1 MADTILLDTS
11 LAGSHFD
18 GTKTLA
24 QLGLTADASSTISG
38 GKLNVNSTSGNWN
51 GVTLGNTIFDTM
63 EADIDAST
71 MTGNV
76 AVVSRLQANGDC
88 FIVLIQPN
96 GDAYFYTITGGALV
110 QFPTGFVEP
119 GQSLTAGPMH
129 IKNTVKQNACGT
141 FDMTCII
148 TAGAATTSFHSLAN
162 KGGLTAGAFGVGM
175 KGGAGSFSAI
185 KMTSSDLP
193 NSAITGVNL
202 MVGLSDS
209 IGFGFGTTNPPDTSH
224 INLDGVALGANWT
237 FLNLAIPGQTFA
249 QARAKAAHIPFA
261 SMAFSGHRV
270 LLVAHGTND
279 LNTGE
284 TAAALITD
292 FNSEFT
298 ASKSAGYT
306 DIVLTTITPRASAQ
320 AAIDTAN
327 TSIKGA
333 GTSASKIVDYTANPH
348 LTNPADSTY
357 FQDDGLHLKDAGEQA
372 RSTSDMAVFNAAFP
386 SSTPPA
392 TPPATDP
399 YRSDNATLVTIL
411 ADYKPGAPNPFAGT
425 GLGTFLLPTVV
436 LTWINPANLL
446 GGTIHIMRM
455 NAGTSDPFVV
465 VGTVAGADANTAPAQ
480 TYTDTTVLNGH
491 RYTYTAFATPYG
503 DTTTP

>member
-11 LAGSHFD
+11 LTGSHLD

-24 QLGLTADASSTISG
+24 QLGLTADAASTISG

-110 QFPTGFVEP
+110 QFPIGFVEP

-249 QARAKAAHIPFA
+249 QARAKAAHISFGG
-261 SMAFSGHRV
+261 MAFTGHKV
-270 LLVAHGTND
+270 LLVAEGTND
-279 LNTGE
+279 LNTG
-284 TAAALITD
+284 TTPAALITD
-292 FNSEFT
+292 FNSEFA

-306 DIVLTTITPRASAQ
+306 DIVLTTLTPRASAQ

-327 TSIKGA
+327 ASIKGA
-333 GTSASKIVDYTANPH
+333 ATTANKVVDYTANPH
-348 LTNPADSTY
+348 LTNPADTTY
-357 FQDDGLHLKDAGEQA
+357 FQDDALHLTDAGEQA
-372 RSTSDMAVFNAAFP
+372 RSTSDMAVFSAAFSATVPVTNPYDSPP
-386 SSTPPA
+386 SNEVMVTPGYVPLAPVITSFSGLSTFPNAQVKLTWSAGNWGDIEVQRLTVGAAGAAGVFA
-392 TPPATDP
+392 TI
-399 YRSDNATLVTIL
+399 ATLNPVT
-411 ADYKPGAPNPFAGT
+411 PGDRTTVP
-425 GLGTFLLPTVV
+425 LTF
-436 LTWINPANLL
+436 
-446 GGTIHIMRM
+446 
-455 NAGTSDPFVV
+455 
-465 VGTVAGADANTAPAQ
+465 
-480 TYTDTTVLNGH
+480 TDTAVVFGV
-491 RYTYTAFATPYG
+491 PYKYRLIAQG
-503 DTTTP
+503 TE

>member
-11 LAGSHFD
+11 LAGFHFD

-24 QLGLTADASSTISG
+24 QLGLTADAASTISG
-38 GKLNVNSTSGNWN
+38 GKLNVNSTTGNWN

-63 EADIDAST
+63 EADIDTST
-71 MTGNV
+71 MTANI

-88 FIVLIQPN
+88 FIVLIQPTGN
-96 GDAYFYTITGGALV
+96 AYFYTVVSGALV
-110 QFPTGFVEP
+110 EAATGSRFAEP
-119 GQSLTAGPMH
+119 GQTLTAGPMH

-141 FDMTCII
+141 FDMVCII

-162 KGGLTAGAFGVGM
+162 KGGLTAGAFGIGL

-185 KMTSSDLP
+185 KMTSSDQP

-209 IGFGFGTTNPPDTSH
+209 IGFGYATTNAPDTSH

-249 QARAKAAHIPFA
+249 QARTRAAHISFGG
-261 SMAFSGHRV
+261 MAFTGHKV
-270 LLVAHGTND
+270 LLVAEGTND
-279 LNTGE
+279 LNTGV
-284 TAAALITD
+284 TPAALITD

-306 DIVLTTITPRASAQ
+306 DIILTTITPRASAQ

-327 TSIKGA
+327 ASIKGA
-333 GTSASKIVDYTANPH
+333 ATTANKVVDYTSNPH
-348 LTNPADSTY
+348 LTNPADSLY
-357 FQDDGLHLKDAGEQA
+357 FDADGLHLTDAGQQA

-386 SSTPPA
+386 AAAPT
-392 TPPATDP
+392 TDP
-399 YRSDNATLVTIL
+399 YRSDNATPVTIL

-480 TYTDTTVLNGH
+480 TYTDTTVVNGH